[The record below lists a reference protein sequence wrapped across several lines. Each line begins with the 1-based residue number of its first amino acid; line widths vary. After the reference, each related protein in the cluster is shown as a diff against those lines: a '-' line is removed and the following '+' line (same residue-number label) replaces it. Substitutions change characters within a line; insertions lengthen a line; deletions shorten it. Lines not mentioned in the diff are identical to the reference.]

1 MSPLQL
7 RRERNKLTGMTFLY
21 NHRLGF
27 GAALSVASILT
38 INAKAL
44 AQDPMDATLAPS
56 ETETTASVD
65 VGASASAET
74 TAPAPAEAQ
83 AAAATDSSGG
93 SNAEEQPSEETVE
106 NAEKGA
112 ALRAEAPPAT
122 ATATG
127 TSVEREGAV
136 TLIGL
141 ESLPGSAYPEPYT
154 RGLKYGSLWRTF
166 HGHQWPYMP
175 QIGDKPALRVGFS
188 GYVWSD
194 LSNARISVD
203 ESLAGAKVFDQNKW
217 TSQTRGI
224 IRVTPT
230 YNAGDDW
237 FAQANAEAVIQGS
250 MNADPVTQVL
260 ATTDD
265 VWVRFGKW
273 NLFDITVGRFQAW
286 EIANHFGMGLDWAT
300 LERQGAMIIG
310 QGSLDRPTDG
320 YALNYFWDRQNFFLG
335 TYAAHIY
342 PTKYLRAEILGH
354 VGQGSMSVQ
363 NPYQFDIRP
372 SAIFDIGIVKVK
384 AGWEYGTGLPG
395 NSDLK
400 ENISRNG
407 FGLAA
412 QVVLAPYVEFGGTF
426 SRGFNDVVDYLGN
439 VDLAGSTTS
448 QTVGGFLNASPGHEP
463 LLLGVGAFWNSTE
476 DLRYNPATKNV
487 DTNKQQIMFG
497 AVQYTLWNQLYLK
510 FVLSHAVND
519 VEHFNKGTY
528 TNSSTSGRLRMEFL
542 Y

>member
-1 MSPLQL
+1 
-7 RRERNKLTGMTFLY
+7 MTFLH
-21 NHRLGF
+21 NHRLGL
-27 GAALSVASILT
+27 GAALSIASILS
-38 INAKAL
+38 INPEAR
-44 AQDPMDATLAPS
+44 AQDPMDPTLAPS
-56 ETETTASVD
+56 EPGSTASVD

-74 TAPAPAEAQ
+74 SAPAPAVETQ
-83 AAAATDSSGG
+83 AAASTESAGG
-93 SNAEEQPSEETVE
+93 SKAEEQPSEEAVA

-127 TSVEREGAV
+127 TSVEREEAI

-154 RGLKYGSLWRTF
+154 RGIKYGSLWRTF

-175 QIGDKPALRVGFS
+175 QIGDKPGLRVGFS

-194 LSNARISVD
+194 LSNAKITAD

-237 FAQANAEAVIQGS
+237 FAQANAEAVVQGS

-273 NLFDITVGRFQAW
+273 NLFDVTVGRFQAW

-335 TYAAHIY
+335 TYAAQHL
-342 PTKYLRAEILGH
+342 PDEVSTRRNLG
-354 VGQGSMSVQ
+354 
-363 NPYQFDIRP
+363 
-372 SAIFDIGIVKVK
+372 
-384 AGWEYGTGLPG
+384 
-395 NSDLK
+395 
-400 ENISRNG
+400 
-407 FGLAA
+407 
-412 QVVLAPYVEFGGTF
+412 
-426 SRGFNDVVDYLGN
+426 
-439 VDLAGSTTS
+439 
-448 QTVGGFLNASPGHEP
+448 
-463 LLLGVGAFWNSTE
+463 
-476 DLRYNPATKNV
+476 
-487 DTNKQQIMFG
+487 
-497 AVQYTLWNQLYLK
+497 
-510 FVLSHAVND
+510 SHR
-519 VEHFNKGTY
+519 
-528 TNSSTSGRLRMEFL
+528 SG
-542 Y
+542 